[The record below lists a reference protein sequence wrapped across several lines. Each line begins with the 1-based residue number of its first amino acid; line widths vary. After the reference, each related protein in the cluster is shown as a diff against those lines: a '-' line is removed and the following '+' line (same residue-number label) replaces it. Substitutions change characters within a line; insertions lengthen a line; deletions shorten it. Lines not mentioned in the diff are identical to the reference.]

1 MSSTIPDP
9 PPATSTSSA
18 GRRRRLGVLLASL
31 VVAAAAVG
39 TGAALASRPSAH
51 PATATA
57 AAAPT
62 TSTATM
68 AAQRPAMPAGQG
80 TAKATGTTAPKPKPK
95 PRPKP
100 SATRPADTARGSA
113 VLPDGVHHALIR
125 RVDAANDRI
134 TVDVVQLFVGD
145 AATKAAIEDGKS
157 REQAEY
163 VGVWLRNQSPRL
175 RTLPLAADLRVDFF
189 HPCDESPDRRVVL
202 ERLASNARLGQYFY
216 SLTVRGGVVHALKER
231 QINPAC

>member
-9 PPATSTSSA
+9 PPATSKPSA

-39 TGAALASRPSAH
+39 TGAALASRPPAH

-57 AAAPT
+57 AGAPT
-62 TSTATM
+62 TSNGTM
-68 AAQRPAMPAGQG
+68 AAERPATPAGQG
-80 TAKATGTTAPKPKPK
+80 AAKATGTTAPK

-125 RVDAANDRI
+125 WVDAANDRI

-157 REQAEY
+157 REEAQY

-175 RTLPLAADLRVDFF
+175 RTLPLGADLRVDFF

-202 ERLASNARLGQYFY
+202 GRLAANARLGQYFY